1 MPAPSP
7 AVLDWLT
14 RLVALDTT
22 SRDSN
27 LPLVELV
34 AEHARS
40 LGLEPRLF
48 PTEDG
53 TKANLVVTV
62 PAADG
67 STDGG
72 IMLSG
77 HSDVVP
83 VDGQAWSS
91 DPFTLVE
98 RDGKVFGRGTADM
111 KGFDA
116 VVVAAL
122 GTLAATPLREP
133 VHLALSHD
141 EEVGCLGAQPLV
153 DALGSVGLAP
163 RVCFVGEPTSMR
175 MIRGHKSINLVTVTV
190 KGVAAH
196 SSLTADGVNAIE
208 HAASIVRYWRGRS
221 DAWCTEGPFD
231 EAYPLAYSTGS
242 VNLISGGNGVNIIPA
257 ECSVTLEFR
266 SIGTPE
272 EDRAEMDALVAFCRE
287 VEAAMQAEDPAA
299 SVEVGTPTMTAG
311 LDTPADDPAVLLGQE
326 LGLAVQH
333 DKVTYGTEAGIY
345 ANAGISTVVCGPGDI
360 AQAHKPDEFIDL
372 AQLAECEAFIG
383 RLVDHLRA

>member
-53 TKANLVVTV
+53 TKANLLVTV